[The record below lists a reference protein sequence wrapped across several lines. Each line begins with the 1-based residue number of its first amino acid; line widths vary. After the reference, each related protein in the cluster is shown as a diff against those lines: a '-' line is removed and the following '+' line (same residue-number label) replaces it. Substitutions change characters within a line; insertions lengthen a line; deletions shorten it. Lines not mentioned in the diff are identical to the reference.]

1 MSMPAFYIK
10 KLCFKICP
18 EKSSKKSEKGKCVNL
33 WKHPQY
39 WKRPSSHSPKLVVQG
54 FVLEFRLYHWQAW
67 EPLTHLWLS
76 IVFIMCFPSKSSNE
90 KWPSTFSVVKT
101 GLVLR
106 LTKEE
111 KKKKKVRKG
120 FEALKVPWMPWFE
133 VSSWTV
139 TNSHVQGCW
148 HEFE

>member
-101 GLVLR
+101 GLGLR

-111 KKKKKVRKG
+111 KKKKK
-120 FEALKVPWMPWFE
+120 
-133 VSSWTV
+133 
-139 TNSHVQGCW
+139 
-148 HEFE
+148 